1 MISNN
6 IKYLF
11 LVLFVVLA
19 TAAFAQ
25 RDTSLT
31 QEVEVVKAYNPT
43 ISDANK
49 INDMPKID
57 EEEQQKPT
65 FNYSIFSQP
74 VYSSFDVSELKAAT
88 ISRPQKQDNGF
99 GLVRAGLG
107 NYNKPYGEIF
117 FNSQNTRNTI
127 FGIYGKHLSSHGKLK
142 LEGGDKVKAPFSEN
156 EAEIF
161 VKHLFRNSILSVNVD
176 FTHNGFNYYGYPVD
190 SIPTLLREEDQDINY
205 LGQRQTFSKG
215 GININLKSENNNRQD
230 LTFDFNFLYDY
241 FGTKTDQREHFGK
254 FSIDLNKP
262 LYTGAAMLD
271 AGVTFV
277 RTDNIFNKNLDTLG
291 NSQQIW
297 LTVKPAYYLGGDM
310 ASIRAGFNAWVVQDK
325 DASLVAKIAP
335 NVRVNFAPVKEII
348 NIFAGVDGNFKNNHY
363 SKIAY
368 ENPFIDPEHDVKNTF
383 EKLHI
388 YGGFDG
394 KFATKTNFKLSV
406 DYSMI
411 NDQPLYYLFEYVY
424 PLVDDINNSPD
435 PSIVDNDFKIMYDDM
450 DLLKFNAEIFH
461 TASEKLDL
469 LLTGNYYVY
478 KMDEQEQ
485 AWNLPDW
492 DAKLSVGYKITD
504 QLSVSSDIY
513 AIGARTALILE
524 SQSFENP
531 TPTPTLSLRTSSVPL
546 TQKSYNLNTI
556 IDMNFNANYRITQN
570 FSIFGQLNNFGFQKY
585 ERWFGYPVQSFNFL
599 AGLSYAF

>member
-1 MISNN
+1 MRSEN
-6 IKYLF
+6 IKYILSILLIF
-11 LVLFVVLA
+11 AVTVA
-19 TAAFAQ
+19 RAQ
-25 RDTSLT
+25 RDTTLT

-49 INDMPKID
+49 INDMPKI
-57 EEEQQKPT
+57 EEEEHQKPT

-74 VYSSFDVSELKAAT
+74 IYNAFSVNELKAAT
-88 ISRPQKQDNGF
+88 VSMPPEENTGF

-107 NYNKPYGEIF
+107 NYNKPYGEVF
-117 FNSQNTRNTI
+117 FNSQNTKNTI
-127 FGIYGKHLSSHGKLK
+127 FGLHGKHLSSHGKLK

-156 EAEIF
+156 EAEMFI
-161 VKHLFRNSILSVNVD
+161 KHLFRSSILSVNLD

-190 SIPTLLREEDQDINY
+190 SIPAVLKEEDQQINY

-215 GININLKSENNNRQD
+215 GININLQSENNNRKD
-230 LTFDFNFLYDY
+230 FTFDFNFLYDY
-241 FGTKTDQREHFGK
+241 FGTKTDQREHFGE
-254 FSIDLNKP
+254 FSADINKP
-262 LYTGAAMLD
+262 LNTGSAILN
-271 AGVTFV
+271 AGITFV
-277 RTDNIFNKNLDTLG
+277 KADNVFNRHLDTMAT
-291 NSQQIW
+291 SQQMW
-297 LTVKPAYYLGGDM
+297 FTVKPAYYLGGDM
-310 ASIRAGFNAWVVQDK
+310 ANIRIGFNSWIVQDNNA
-325 DASLVAKIAP
+325 DLVAKIAP
-335 NVRVNFAPVKEII
+335 NVRLNFAPVKEII
-348 NIFAGVDGNFKNNHY
+348 NIFAGVDGNYVNNHY

-368 ENPFIDPEHDVKNTF
+368 ENPFVDPEHDVVNSF
-383 EKLHI
+383 EKLHF

-411 NDQPLYYLFEYVY
+411 NEQPLYYLFEYVY
-424 PLVDDINNSPD
+424 PTTGPLPSP
-435 PSIVDNDFKIMYDDM
+435 SVVDNDFDILYDDL

-478 KMDEQEQ
+478 KMNEQEE

-492 DAKLSVGYKITD
+492 DAKLSLGYKISD

-513 AIGARTALILE
+513 AIGSRTALIAE
-524 SQSFENP
+524 STGFDPRPAPFIELTESP
-531 TPTPTLSLRTSSVPL
+531 TVTL
-546 TQKSYNLNTI
+546 KSYNLNTV
-556 IDMNFNANYRITQN
+556 IDMNFNASYKITQN
-570 FSIFGQLNNFGFQKY
+570 FSLFGQLNNFGFQKY

>member
-1 MISNN
+1 MRSEN
-6 IKYLF
+6 IKYILSILLIF
-11 LVLFVVLA
+11 AVTVA
-19 TAAFAQ
+19 QAQ
-25 RDTSLT
+25 RDTTLT

-49 INDMPKID
+49 INDMPKI
-57 EEEQQKPT
+57 EEEEHQKPT

-74 VYSSFDVSELKAAT
+74 IFNAFSVNELKAAT
-88 ISRPQKQDNGF
+88 VSMPPEENTGL

-107 NYNKPYGEIF
+107 NYNKPYGEVF
-117 FNSQNTRNTI
+117 FNSQNTKNTI
-127 FGIYGKHLSSHGKLK
+127 FGLHGKHLSSHGKLK

-156 EAEIF
+156 EAEMFI
-161 VKHLFRNSILSVNVD
+161 KHLFRSSILSVNLD

-190 SIPTLLREEDQDINY
+190 SIPAVLKEEDQEINY

-215 GININLKSENNNRQD
+215 GINISLQSENNNRKD
-230 LTFDFNFLYDY
+230 FTFDFNFLYDY
-241 FGTKTDQREHFGK
+241 FGTKTDQREHFGE
-254 FSIDLNKP
+254 FSADINKP
-262 LYTGAAMLD
+262 LNTGSAILN
-271 AGVTFV
+271 AGITFV
-277 RTDNIFNKNLDTLG
+277 KADNVFNRHLDTMAT
-291 NSQQIW
+291 SQQMW
-297 LTVKPAYYLGGDM
+297 FTVKPAYYLGGDM
-310 ASIRAGFNAWVVQDK
+310 ANITIGFNTWIVQDNNA
-325 DASLVAKIAP
+325 DLVAKITP
-335 NVRVNFAPVKEII
+335 NVRLNFAPVKEII
-348 NIFAGVDGNFKNNHY
+348 NIFAGVDGNYVNNHY

-368 ENPFIDPEHDVKNTF
+368 ENPFIDPEHDVINSF
-383 EKLHI
+383 ERLHF

-411 NDQPLYYLFEYVY
+411 NEQPLYYLFEYVY
-424 PLVDDINNSPD
+424 PLVDNINNSPD

-478 KMDEQEQ
+478 KMNEQEQ

-492 DAKLSVGYKITD
+492 DAKLSLGYKITD

-524 SQSFENP
+524 SQGFSD
-531 TPTPTLSLRTSSVPL
+531 L
-546 TQKSYNLNTI
+546 TTVALPPIQKSYNLNTV
-556 IDMNFNANYRITQN
+556 IDMNFNASYKITQN
-570 FSIFGQLNNFGFQKY
+570 FSLFGQLNNFGFQKY